1 MEQRKQRWRTGLPH
15 IVCHYSAGQ
24 EMPPVRTILKELH
37 RIAASTGV
45 VRAEDL
51 KSRAQAFRD
60 YLIAGEER
68 SFFHVSLYLL
78 AGRSG
83 PQKERLSVELRAG
96 LVALLPGTHS
106 ISVDIRD
113 MDPDA
118 YKKRLLPT

>member
-1 MEQRKQRWRTGLPH
+1 MPH
-15 IVCHYSAGQ
+15 IVCHYSVGQ
-24 EMPPVRTILKELH
+24 VMPPVRTILEDLH

-51 KSRAQAFRD
+51 KSRAQAFSD
-60 YLIAGEER
+60 YLVAGEER
-68 SFFHVSLYLL
+68 SFFHVSFYLL

-83 PQKERLSVELRAG
+83 AQKERLSLELRAG